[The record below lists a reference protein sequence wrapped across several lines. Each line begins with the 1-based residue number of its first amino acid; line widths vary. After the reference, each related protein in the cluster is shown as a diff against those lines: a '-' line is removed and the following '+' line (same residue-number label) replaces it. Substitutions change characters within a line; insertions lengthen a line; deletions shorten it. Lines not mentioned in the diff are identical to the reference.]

1 MQSRL
6 FYTFG
11 KFDMKTTLENLA
23 RVEENLRKYGVD
35 TNDETGYYRTDDGV
49 VEIRNLLFEQ
59 MQSVLRVFWNMS
71 ITICEVGEQVYD
83 EESGEVEDFQIIVRK
98 DRTGMSDIL
107 FKFVQYVQTG
117 DESLRDVIPEPIP
130 EKDRELIEDDEEDED
145 DDD

>member
-71 ITICEVGEQVYD
+71 VTICEVGEQVYD
-83 EESGEVEDFQIIVRK
+83 EESGEVEDLQIIIRK
-98 DRTGMSDIL
+98 DRMGMSDIL
-107 FKFVQYVQTG
+107 YRFVQYVQTG
-117 DESLRDVIPEPIP
+117 DETLRDAIESIP
-130 EKDRELIEDDEEDED
+130 EKDRELIEEDED
-145 DDD
+145 DDE

>member
-71 ITICEVGEQVYD
+71 VTICEVGEQVYD
-83 EESGEVEDFQIIVRK
+83 EESGEVEDLQIIIRK
-98 DRTGMSDIL
+98 DRMGMSDIL
-107 FKFVQYVQTG
+107 YRFVQYVQTG
-117 DESLRDVIPEPIP
+117 DETLRDAIKSIP
-130 EKDRELIEDDEEDED
+130 EKDRELIEEDED
-145 DDD
+145 DDE

>member
-11 KFDMKTTLENLA
+11 KFDMKSTLENLA

-35 TNDETGYYRTDDGV
+35 TNDETGYYRSDDGV

-83 EESGEVEDFQIIVRK
+83 EESGEVEDLQIIIRK
-98 DRTGMSDIL
+98 DRMGMSDIL
-107 FKFVQYVQTG
+107 YKFVQYVQTG
-117 DESLRDVIPEPIP
+117 DESLRDSIPEPIP
-130 EKDRELIEDDEEDED
+130 EKDRELIEEDED
-145 DDD
+145 DDE